1 MATAEAPRR
10 STSTPRVR
18 PTTWETHLRQI
29 RLRGASGE
37 RLRGAPPRVITRASR
52 DPARAAAAHP
62 VSWTSSAEPSARSR
76 APRPRAGQLPP
87 PRRPA
92 ELLPG
97 EPRPAGART
106 ARAVASGRPAPVP
119 RRAAAPQG
127 AAQGPRS
134 PLRGLDRAG
143 PRLHRRRRLRRRAE
157 HRARGGRARRAG
169 RVRRPCDVSCR
180 NFRTRDET
188 RGCRCLEPD
197 TGECSRASSPHGPPG
212 SPARVTCVC
221 LSVCL

>member
-1 MATAEAPRR
+1 MPLRCASQSHHARVAGPSSGCGCAP
-10 STSTPRVR
+10 
-18 PTTWETHLRQI
+18 
-29 RLRGASGE
+29 GE
-37 RLRGAPPRVITRASR
+37 LDER
-52 DPARAAAAHP
+52 
-62 VSWTSSAEPSARSR
+62 AEPSARSR

-97 EPRPAGART
+97 EARPAGART
-106 ARAVASGRPAPVP
+106 SRARAVGRPAPVP

-127 AAQGPRS
+127 AARGPRS

-180 NFRTRDET
+180 NFGTRDET

-212 SPARVTCVC
+212 PPARVTCVC
-221 LSVCL
+221 LSVCLYVLRTWVPCFSSRTPV

>member
-1 MATAEAPRR
+1 MPLRCASQSHHARIAGPSSGCGCAP
-10 STSTPRVR
+10 
-18 PTTWETHLRQI
+18 
-29 RLRGASGE
+29 GE
-37 RLRGAPPRVITRASR
+37 LDER
-52 DPARAAAAHP
+52 
-62 VSWTSSAEPSARSR
+62 AEPSARSR

-127 AAQGPRS
+127 AARGPRS

-169 RVRRPCDVSCR
+169 RVRALLVPCRRNVPCHTVCSTLDYEAYWCR
-180 NFRTRDET
+180 RAPRVEEVPSAQPCTCVLGLARSF
-188 RGCRCLEPD
+188 L
-197 TGECSRASSPHGPPG
+197 CSRRVRLTCAS
-212 SPARVTCVC
+212 
-221 LSVCL
+221 